1 MLFYT
6 YLFVFWFVPCCAL
19 SYYLFLRFG
28 QTRLAVI
35 SLIGWSLFFYGWWNP
50 RFLWILVGSI
60 CVNFFLSQLL
70 LLARERRPG
79 VATAVLIAG
88 ILGNIG
94 LLVHY
99 KYWCLWGGTVSCQ
112 SVVLPL
118 AISFFTFQ
126 QIEFLIDTWNG
137 KIGAQNFVSYCLF
150 VTFFPHLIAGPITRH
165 SEMMPQFERPP
176 SRIAENIGIGATI
189 FAIGLAKK
197 VFLADAM
204 AVFAETPFAAAA
216 AGQNVSLLPAWLAAI
231 GFTLQLYFD
240 FSGYSDM
247 AIGIGRMFGIK
258 LPLNFNSPLKAR
270 NIVEF
275 WQRWHLTLT
284 RYVNTHLYNPVVTW
298 MVRRRPPEQAGT
310 FRDLVGTMVIPTVVV
325 MTIMG
330 IWHGAGMQFVVFGA
344 MHGTLLAGYHVFRW
358 TAKRWAP
365 LDAMRKG
372 MPDWFAVCLTFLL
385 VVVSFVF
392 FKSASIEAAWIILKG
407 MSGAVLA
414 HDIADAAQTGSFIRW
429 LALLVGQDELRPVI
443 INLAY
448 GYFELLYVPV
458 GLALVWLAPNTQQIM
473 SEYMNNRIDNQSADA
488 PEPVRYVIQKIDGSL
503 AKMLVWRPS
512 AYLAILVSAVVVF
525 ALMKANYRSAV
536 FLYFQF

>member
-176 SRIAENIGIGATI
+176 SRI
-189 FAIGLAKK
+189 
-197 VFLADAM
+197 D
-204 AVFAETPFAAAA
+204 PP
-216 AGQNVSLLPAWLAAI
+216 LPEPQQQHW
-231 GFTLQLYFD
+231 G
-240 FSGYSDM
+240 S
-247 AIGIGRMFGIK
+247 
-258 LPLNFNSPLKAR
+258 
-270 NIVEF
+270 
-275 WQRWHLTLT
+275 HT
-284 RYVNTHLYNPVVTW
+284 RC
-298 MVRRRPPEQAGT
+298 RPPKRCYPNST
-310 FRDLVGTMVIPTVVV
+310 LVRP
-325 MTIMG
+325 
-330 IWHGAGMQFVVFGA
+330 W
-344 MHGTLLAGYHVFRW
+344 
-358 TAKRWAP
+358 
-365 LDAMRKG
+365 
-372 MPDWFAVCLTFLL
+372 
-385 VVVSFVF
+385 
-392 FKSASIEAAWIILKG
+392 SASG
-407 MSGAVLA
+407 
-414 HDIADAAQTGSFIRW
+414 RW
-429 LALLVGQDELRPVI
+429 C
-443 INLAY
+443 
-448 GYFELLYVPV
+448 
-458 GLALVWLAPNTQQIM
+458 
-473 SEYMNNRIDNQSADA
+473 
-488 PEPVRYVIQKIDGSL
+488 DGNS
-503 AKMLVWRPS
+503 
-512 AYLAILVSAVVVF
+512 
-525 ALMKANYRSAV
+525 
-536 FLYFQF
+536 